1 MPSDLHKT
9 FYWFEEQRGGPVAGM
24 ASKERTGDQEGSGR
38 SGCFW
43 PVRWLLRFWLFFRAR
58 VEVWRVL
65 VT

>member
-1 MPSDLHKT
+1 M
-9 FYWFEEQRGGPVAGM
+9 AGM

-43 PVRWLLRFWLFFRAR
+43 PVRWLLRFWLLFRAR
-58 VEVWRVL
+58 VEVWSVL